1 MKDLFKGELLR
12 FRLWAIAAAA
22 IHIAGLGFMARLV
35 DLAQQPKQVYQVF
48 GVIYAV
54 VGVLLGLY
62 QMGTYRRANRWLTLM
77 HRPLHRLRIA
87 GALCG
92 AGGVLLAVSIAL
104 PIFAIAGYQEALTAR
119 VVDMRHWLLPV
130 AALLIAAC
138 GYLGGAYAM
147 LANRRYS
154 AAAALLPAAFMFTQA
169 AGTAALAVQALV
181 LLILAVLVGIA
192 FKPQLDEP
200 PRHPL
205 AIAAT
210 ALPVQV
216 GVYFLLWMLCIGY
229 EIGLTAI
236 GAHPL
241 NGGQPA
247 ADGWIQSARMEP
259 KERLLAGLASSRDP
273 DAPLWREQVA
283 LSDVF
288 VLYPMRDLPQRNQL
302 TGTMQPLEFDESER
316 PVTWVFSHDRM
327 RFVGRGTLDG
337 RPRGELGVGEGN
349 APFPGPAM
357 PIGGGYL
364 ATPAVAYQYDEDQ
377 QRVFPRVRL
386 PAGEVFA
393 STPEAAGENIVVL
406 SNRAFYVY
414 PGREAA
420 DTLDVLE
427 PVLRM
432 PLPAPVGKLGS
443 AELIELLDGYLVAFD
458 YTNGAWA
465 GEAVPYQQVMR
476 IEGGRID
483 GQGRVHEV
491 ARRDLSF
498 DLPLAYTMR
507 NWWLSPALRELC
519 LSLQGAFAAPNPLAA
534 GKIPPPP
541 RQIVV
546 LAGVLCFLSLLGA
559 IALTRRRAFTPLARW
574 TWVLGC
580 GVVGVPALASLWL
593 LYPKA
598 ERAAAAATDPAR
610 GAAMLARS
618 AQ

>member
-12 FRLWAIAAAA
+12 FRLWAIAAAV
-22 IHIAGLGFMARLV
+22 IHVAGLGFMARLV
-35 DLAQQPKQVYQVF
+35 DLAQQPKLVYQVF
-48 GVIYAV
+48 AMIYAAL
-54 VGVLLGLY
+54 GLLLGLY
-62 QMGTYRRANRWLTLM
+62 QMGTYRRANHWLNLL

-92 AGGVLLAVSIAL
+92 AGGVVLAVAIAL
-104 PIFAIAGYQEALTAR
+104 PILAIAGYQEALTAR
-119 VVDMRHWLLPV
+119 VVDARHWLLPV

-138 GYLGGAYAM
+138 GYLAGAYAV

-154 AAAALLPAAFMFTQA
+154 MAAALLPAVFMFTQA
-169 AGTAALAVQALV
+169 AGAAAIAVQALV
-181 LLILAVLVGIA
+181 LLFLAVLVGIA
-192 FKPQLDEP
+192 FKPQLDEA

-205 AIAAT
+205 AVAVT

-216 GVYFLLWMLCIGY
+216 GVYFLIWMLGIGY

-241 NGGQPA
+241 NGAQPA
-247 ADGWIQSARMEP
+247 ADGYIQAARMEP
-259 KERLLAGLASSRDP
+259 KDRLLAGMASSRDA

-288 VLYPMRDLPQRNQL
+288 VLYPMRDLPIRNQL
-302 TGTMQPLEFDESER
+302 TGTMQPAEFDESER

-327 RFVGRGTLDG
+327 RFVGRGSLDG
-337 RPRGELGVGEGN
+337 RPRGELGVGEAN

-357 PIGGGYL
+357 PVGGGYL
-364 ATPAVAYQYDEDQ
+364 ATPSVAYQYDEDQ
-377 QRVFPRVRL
+377 RRVFPRVRL
-386 PAGEVFA
+386 PEGEVFA
-393 STPEAAGENIVVL
+393 STPEVAGENIVVL
-406 SNRAFYVY
+406 SDRALYVY

-420 DTLDVLE
+420 NTLDVLK

-443 AELIELLDGYLVAFD
+443 AELIELLDGYLVGFD
-458 YTNGAWA
+458 YTNGAWS

-476 IEGGRID
+476 ID

-491 ARRDLSF
+491 SKRMLSF

-507 NWWLSPALRELC
+507 SWWLSPVLRELC
-519 LSLQGAFAAPNPLAA
+519 LSLRGALATPNPLDA
-534 GKIPPPP
+534 GEIPPPP
-541 RQIVV
+541 RHILMMAV
-546 LAGVLCFLSLLGA
+546 ALCLFSLLGA
-559 IALTRRRAFTPLARW
+559 IVLTRRRALTPLARG
-574 TWVLGC
+574 TWVLAC

-593 LYPKA
+593 LYPVA
-598 ERAAAAATDPAR
+598 DRVSDVASRRVRAATPAA
-610 GAAMLARS
+610 GS

>member
-12 FRLWAIAAAA
+12 FRLWAIAAAVV
-22 IHIAGLGFMARLV
+22 HVAGLGFMARLV
-35 DLAQQPKQVYQVF
+35 DLAQQPKMVYQVF
-48 GVIYAV
+48 GIVYAV
-54 VGVLLGLY
+54 AGALLGLY
-62 QMGTYRRANRWLTLM
+62 QMGTYRRANHWVNLL

-92 AGGVLLAVSIAL
+92 AGAVLLAVAVAL
-104 PIFAIAGYQEALTAR
+104 PILAIAGYQETLTAR

-138 GYLGGAYAM
+138 GYLAGAYAM

-154 AAAALLPAAFMFTQA
+154 VAAGLLPSVFLFSHA
-169 AGTAALAVQALV
+169 AGVAALAVQAVAV
-181 LLILAVLVGIA
+181 LFLAVLVAIA
-192 FKPQLDEP
+192 FKPQLDET

-205 AIAAT
+205 AIVT
-210 ALPVQV
+210 TVMPVQV
-216 GVYFLLWMLCIGY
+216 GAYFLIWMLGFGY

-241 NGGQPA
+241 NGAQPA
-247 ADGWIQSARMEP
+247 ADGYIQAARMEP
-259 KERLLAGLASSRDP
+259 KDRLLAGLASSRDVNVS
-273 DAPLWREQVA
+273 LWREQVA

-288 VLYPMRDLPQRNQL
+288 VLYPMRDLPIRNQL

-327 RFVGRGTLDG
+327 RFVGRGSLDG

-349 APFPGPAM
+349 ASFPGPAM

-364 ATPAVAYQYDEDQ
+364 ATPTVAYQYDEDQ
-377 QRVFPRVRL
+377 QRVFPRVEL
-386 PAGEVFA
+386 PPGEVFA
-393 STPEAAGENIVVL
+393 SMPEAAGENIVVL
-406 SNRAFYVY
+406 SDRALYVY

-420 DTLDVLE
+420 NTLDVLR

-458 YTNGAWA
+458 YTNGAWS
-465 GEAVPYQQVMR
+465 GEAVPYQQVMH
-476 IEGGRID
+476 ID
-483 GQGRVHEV
+483 GQGRVHEI
-491 ARRDLSF
+491 AKRMLSF

-507 NWWLSPALRELC
+507 SWWLSPVLRGLC
-519 LSLQGAFAAPNPLAA
+519 LSLQELFAAPDPLGA
-534 GKIPPPP
+534 GEIPPPP
-541 RQIVV
+541 RAIVA
-546 LAGVLCFLSLLGA
+546 LAIALCLLSMLGA
-559 IALTRRRAFTPLARW
+559 IVLTGRRAFTPPARW
-574 TWVLGC
+574 TWVLAC

-593 LYPKA
+593 LYPA
-598 ERAAAAATDPAR
+598 ADRAAAAGPAR
-610 GAAMLARS
+610 MRAAAPVAGN

>member
-12 FRLWAIAAAA
+12 FRIWAIAAAV
-22 IHIAGLGFMARLV
+22 IHVAGLGFMARLV
-35 DLAQQPKQVYQVF
+35 DLAQQPKLVYQVF
-48 GVIYAV
+48 AMIYAA
-54 VGVLLGLY
+54 VGLLLGMY
-62 QMGTYRRANRWLTLM
+62 QMGTYRRANHWLNLL

-92 AGGVLLAVSIAL
+92 AGFVLLVLAVAL

-138 GYLGGAYAM
+138 GYLAGAYAM

-154 AAAALLPAAFMFTQA
+154 AAVALLPAAFMFTQA
-169 AGTAALAVQALV
+169 AGVAALAVQALV
-181 LLILAVLVGIA
+181 LLILAGLVGIA

-205 AIAAT
+205 AVAAT

-216 GVYFLLWMLCIGY
+216 GAYFLIWMLGFGY

-236 GAHPL
+236 GQHPL
-241 NGGQPA
+241 NGGLAA
-247 ADGWIQSARMEP
+247 ADGYIQASRMEP
-259 KERLLAGLASSRDP
+259 KERLLAGLASSHDP
-273 DAPLWREQVA
+273 DAPLWREQAA

-288 VLYPMRDLPQRNQL
+288 VLYPMRDLPVRNQL
-302 TGTMQPLEFDESER
+302 TGTMQPLEFSESER
-316 PVTWVFSHDRM
+316 AITWTFSHDSM

-349 APFPGPAM
+349 MPFPGPAM
-357 PIGGGYL
+357 PVGSSYL
-364 ATPAVAYQYDEDQ
+364 LAPTVAYQYDEDQ
-377 QRVFPRVRL
+377 HRVFPRVIM

-393 STPEAAGENIVVL
+393 GTPEPVGENIAVL
-406 SNRAFYVY
+406 SDRALYIY

-420 DTLDVLE
+420 NTLDVLK

-432 PLPAPVGKLGS
+432 PIPDPVGKLS
-443 AELIELLDGYLVAFD
+443 SVELMELLDSYLVSFT
-458 YTNGAWA
+458 YTNGAWS

-476 IEGGRID
+476 ID
-483 GQGRVHEV
+483 GHGRVREV
-491 ARRDLSF
+491 AKRMLSY

-507 NWWLSPALRELC
+507 NWWLSPVLRELC
-519 LSLQGAFAAPNPLAA
+519 LSLQEAFAAPNPLAA
-534 GKIPPPP
+534 GDIPPPP
-541 RQIVV
+541 RHIAM
-546 LAGVLCFLSLLGA
+546 LAAVLCVLSLLGA

-574 TWVLGC
+574 TWVLAC
-580 GVVGVPALASLWL
+580 GVVGVPALVSLWL
-593 LYPKA
+593 LYP
-598 ERAAAAATDPAR
+598 AR
-610 GAAMLARS
+610 NAR
-618 AQ
+618 

>member
-12 FRLWAIAAAA
+12 FRNWAIAAAV
-22 IHIAGLGFMARLV
+22 IHVAGLGFMARLV
-35 DLAQQPKQVYQVF
+35 DLAQQPKLVYQVF
-48 GVIYAV
+48 AMIYAV
-54 VGVLLGLY
+54 AGALLGLY
-62 QMGTYRRANRWLTLM
+62 QMGTYRRPNHWLNLL

-104 PIFAIAGYQEALTAR
+104 PIFAIAWYQEALTAR

-169 AGTAALAVQALV
+169 AGVAALAVQVLV

-192 FKPQLDEP
+192 FRPELDEP

-205 AIAAT
+205 AVAAT

-216 GVYFLLWMLCIGY
+216 GAYFLIWMLGFGY

-236 GAHPL
+236 GLHPL
-241 NGGQPA
+241 NGGQPT
-247 ADGWIQSARMEP
+247 ADGYIQAGRLEP
-259 KERLLAGLASSRDP
+259 KERLLAGLASSRGAA
-273 DAPLWREQVA
+273 APLWREQVA

-337 RPRGELGVGEGN
+337 QPRGELGVGEGN

-364 ATPAVAYQYDEDQ
+364 ATSTVAYQYDEDQ
-377 QRVFPRVRL
+377 HRVFPRAVL

-393 STPEAAGENIVVL
+393 GTPEAAGENIAVL
-406 SNRAFYVY
+406 SDRALYIY

-420 DTLDVLE
+420 NTLDVMK

-432 PLPAPVGKLGS
+432 AMPGPVGKLS
-443 AELIELLDGYLVAFD
+443 SVELMELLDGYLVSFT
-458 YTNGAWA
+458 YTNGAWS

-476 IEGGRID
+476 ID
-483 GQGRVHEV
+483 GQGHVHEV
-491 ARRDLSF
+491 AKRMLSF

-507 NWWLSPALRELC
+507 NWWLSPVLRELC
-519 LSLQGAFAAPNPLAA
+519 LSLQEAFAAPNPLAA
-534 GKIPPPP
+534 GDIPPPP
-541 RQIVV
+541 RHIVM
-546 LAGVLCFLSLLGA
+546 LAVALCVLSLLGA

-574 TWVLGC
+574 TWVLAC
-580 GVVGVPALASLWL
+580 GMVGLPALVSLWL
-593 LYPKA
+593 LYPRA
-598 ERAAAAATDPAR
+598 ERAEAAAP
-610 GAAMLARS
+610 GLARAS
-618 AQ
+618 ASLAGSVQ

>member
-12 FRLWAIAAAA
+12 FRTWAIAAAMV
-22 IHIAGLGFMARLV
+22 HVAGLGFMARVV
-35 DLAQQPKQVYQVF
+35 DLAQQPKLVYQVF
-48 GVIYAV
+48 GMIYASA
-54 VGVLLGLY
+54 GLLLGLY
-62 QMGTYRRANRWLTLM
+62 QMGTYRRANHWLNLL

-87 GALCG
+87 AALCG
-92 AGGVLLAVSIAL
+92 AGGVVLVVSIAL
-104 PIFAIAGYQEALTAR
+104 PILAIAGYQEALTAR

-138 GYLGGAYAM
+138 GYLAGCYAM

-154 AAAALLPAAFMFTQA
+154 VAAGLLPAAFLFTQA
-169 AGTAALAVQALV
+169 AGVAALAVQALV

-205 AIAAT
+205 ALAAT

-216 GVYFLLWMLCIGY
+216 GAYFLVWMLGFGY

-236 GAHPL
+236 GQHPL

-247 ADGWIQSARMEP
+247 ADGYIQAARLEP
-259 KERLLAGLASSRDP
+259 KERLLAGLASSRDA

-302 TGTMQPLEFDESER
+302 TGTMQPLQFDESER

-327 RFVGRGTLDG
+327 RFVGRGSLDG

-364 ATPAVAYQYDEDQ
+364 ATPTVAYQYDEDQ

-386 PAGEVFA
+386 PVGEVFA
-393 STPEAAGENIVVL
+393 SMPEAAGENIVVL
-406 SNRAFYVY
+406 SDRALYVY
-414 PGREAA
+414 PGREASN
-420 DTLDVLE
+420 TLDLLR

-432 PLPAPVGKLGS
+432 PLPAPVGKLS
-443 AELIELLDGYLVAFD
+443 SVELIELLDGYLVSFD
-458 YTNGAWA
+458 YSNGAWS
-465 GEAVPYQQVMR
+465 GEAVPYQQVMQ
-476 IEGGRID
+476 ID
-483 GQGRVHEV
+483 SQGRVHQV
-491 ARRDLSF
+491 ARRMLSF

-507 NWWLSPALRELC
+507 NWWLSPVLRELC
-519 LSLQGAFAAPNPLAA
+519 LSLQGAFATPNPLDA
-534 GKIPPPP
+534 GEIPPPP
-541 RQIVV
+541 RHIVV
-546 LAGVLCFLSLLGA
+546 LAGVMCFLSLLGA
-559 IALTRRRAFTPLARW
+559 VALTRRRAFAPLARW
-574 TWVLGC
+574 TWVLAC
-580 GVVGVPALASLWL
+580 GVVGLPALVSLWL
-593 LYPKA
+593 LFPA
-598 ERAAAAATDPAR
+598 SERAAALPA
-610 GAAMLARS
+610 GNAR
-618 AQ
+618 

>member
-12 FRLWAIAAAA
+12 FRIWAIAAAV
-22 IHIAGLGFMARLV
+22 IHVAGLGFMARLV
-35 DLAQQPKQVYQVF
+35 DLAQQPKLVYQVF
-48 GVIYAV
+48 GMIYAV

-62 QMGTYRRANRWLTLM
+62 QMGTYRRANHWLNLL

-92 AGGVLLAVSIAL
+92 AGGVLLAVSVAL
-104 PIFAIAGYQEALTAR
+104 PILAIAGYQEALTAR
-119 VVDMRHWLLPV
+119 VVDARHWLLPV

-138 GYLGGAYAM
+138 GYLAGAYAM

-154 AAAALLPAAFMFTQA
+154 AAAALLPAAFLFTQA
-169 AGTAALAVQALV
+169 AGLAALAVQALV

-205 AIAAT
+205 AVAAT

-216 GVYFLLWMLCIGY
+216 GAYFLIWMLGFGY

-236 GAHPL
+236 GQHPL

-247 ADGWIQSARMEP
+247 ADGYIQAGRMEP
-259 KERLLAGLASSRDP
+259 KERLLAGLASSRDA

-288 VLYPMRDLPQRNQL
+288 VLYPMRDLPIRGQL

-327 RFVGRGTLDG
+327 RFVGRGSLDG

-364 ATPAVAYQYDEDQ
+364 ATPTVAYQYDEDQ
-377 QRVFPRVRL
+377 RRMFPRVEL

-406 SNRAFYVY
+406 SDRALYVY

-420 DTLDVLE
+420 NTLDVLT

-432 PLPAPVGKLGS
+432 PLPAPIGKLSS

-458 YTNGAWA
+458 YSNGAWA

-476 IEGGRID
+476 ID

-491 ARRDLSF
+491 AKRMLSF

-507 NWWLSPALRELC
+507 NWWLSPVLRELC
-519 LSLQGAFAAPNPLAA
+519 LSLQEAFAAPNPLAA
-534 GKIPPPP
+534 GDIPPPP
-541 RQIVV
+541 RHIVM

-559 IALTRRRAFTPLARW
+559 IVLTGRRALAPLARW
-574 TWVLGC
+574 TWVAAC
-580 GVVGVPALASLWL
+580 GVVGVPALVSLWL

-598 ERAAAAATDPAR
+598 ERAAATAAEPAR
-610 GAAMLARS
+610 VAAPLAGS

>member
-1 MKDLFKGELLR
+1 
-12 FRLWAIAAAA
+12 
-22 IHIAGLGFMARLV
+22 
-35 DLAQQPKQVYQVF
+35 
-48 GVIYAV
+48 V

-62 QMGTYRRANRWLTLM
+62 QMGTYRRANHWLNLL

-104 PIFAIAGYQEALTAR
+104 PILVIAGYQEALTAR
-119 VVDMRHWLLPV
+119 VVDARHWLLPV
-130 AALLIAAC
+130 AALLIAGC
-138 GYLGGAYAM
+138 GYLAGAYAM

-154 AAAALLPAAFMFTQA
+154 AAAALLPAAFLFTQA
-169 AGTAALAVQALV
+169 AGMAALAVQALV

-205 AIAAT
+205 AVAAT

-216 GVYFLLWMLCIGY
+216 GVYFLLWMLGIGY

-236 GAHPL
+236 GQHPL

-247 ADGWIQSARMEP
+247 ADGYIQAARMEP
-259 KERLLAGLASSRDP
+259 KERLLAGLASSRDA

-288 VLYPMRDLPQRNQL
+288 AFFPLRDLPQRGQL
-302 TGTMQPLEFDESER
+302 TGTMQPAEFDESQR

-327 RFVGRGTLDG
+327 RFVGRGSLDG
-337 RPRGELGVGEGN
+337 RPRGELGVGPGN
-349 APFPGPAM
+349 APFPGPAQ
-357 PIGGGYL
+357 PLGGLYL
-364 ATPAVAYQYDEDQ
+364 ATPSVAYQYDEDQ
-377 QRVFPRVRL
+377 RQVFPRVRL

-393 STPEAAGENIVVL
+393 SIPEAAGENIVVL
-406 SNRAFYVY
+406 SNRALYIY

-420 DTLDVLE
+420 NTLDVLQPE
-427 PVLRM
+427 LRM

-443 AELIELLDGYLVAFD
+443 VDLIELLDGYLVSFS
-458 YTNGAWA
+458 YTNGAWS

-476 IEGGRID
+476 ID
-483 GQGRVHEV
+483 GQGRVREV
-491 ARRDLSF
+491 AKRMLSF

-507 NWWLSPALRELC
+507 SWWLSPVLRELC
-519 LSLQGAFAAPNPLAA
+519 LSLQGAFASPNPLDA
-534 GKIPPPP
+534 GEIPPPP
-541 RQIVV
+541 RNIVM
-546 LAGVLCFLSLLGA
+546 LAIVLCVLSLFGA

-574 TWVLGC
+574 TWVLAC
-580 GVVGVPALASLWL
+580 GVVGLPALASLWL
-593 LYPKA
+593 LYPA
-598 ERAAAAATDPAR
+598 PERALAAAPARTRAAAA
-610 GAAMLARS
+610 LAGN

>member
-1 MKDLFKGELLR
+1 MNDLFKGELLR
-12 FRLWAIAAAA
+12 FRLWAIAAAV
-22 IHIAGLGFMARLV
+22 IHVGGLGFMARLV
-35 DLAQQPKQVYQVF
+35 DLAQQPKLVYQVF
-48 GVIYAV
+48 GTIYAAL
-54 VGVLLGLY
+54 GMLLGLY
-62 QMGTYRRANRWLTLM
+62 QMGSYRRASHWLNLL

-92 AGGVLLAVSIAL
+92 AGFVLLALAVAL
-104 PIFAIAGYQEALTAR
+104 PVVVIAGYQEASTAR
-119 VVDMRHWLLPV
+119 VVDARHWLLPV

-138 GYLGGAYAM
+138 GYLAGAYAM
-147 LANRRYS
+147 LANRRWS
-154 AAAALLPAAFMFTQA
+154 AAVALVPTVFMYTHA
-169 AGTAALAVQALV
+169 AGVAALAVQALV

-205 AIAAT
+205 AVAAT

-216 GVYFLLWMLCIGY
+216 GAYFLLWILGFGY

-241 NGGQPA
+241 NGGQPV
-247 ADGWIQSARMEP
+247 ADGYIQAAGMEP

-288 VLYPMRDLPQRNQL
+288 ELYPMRDLPIRNQL
-302 TGTMQPLEFDESER
+302 TGTMQPAEFTEPER
-316 PVTWVFSHDRM
+316 QVTWVFSHDRM
-327 RFVGRGTLDG
+327 RFVGRGSLDG

-357 PIGGGYL
+357 PIGASYL
-364 ATPAVAYQYDEDQ
+364 ATPTVAYQYDEDQ
-377 QRVFPRVRL
+377 HRVFPRVEL

-393 STPEAAGENIVVL
+393 SMPEAAGENIVVL
-406 SNRAFYVY
+406 SDRALYVY

-420 DTLDVLE
+420 NTLDVLE

-458 YTNGAWA
+458 YTNGAWS

-476 IEGGRID
+476 ID

-491 ARRDLSF
+491 SKRMLSF

-507 NWWLSPALRELC
+507 SWWLSPALRGLC
-519 LSLQGAFAAPNPLAA
+519 LSLQDLFAAPNPLAA
-534 GKIPPPP
+534 GRIPPPP
-541 RQIVV
+541 RHIAI
-546 LAGVLCFLSLLGA
+546 LALVLCALSLLGA
-559 IALTRRRAFTPLARW
+559 IVLTGRRALTPLARW
-574 TWVLGC
+574 TWVLAC
-580 GVVGVPALASLWL
+580 GVVGLPALASLWL

-598 ERAAAAATDPAR
+598 ERAGAVAAASVRAAATP
-610 GAAMLARS
+610 ARS